1 MQWSAFAKQMLMKP
15 VRRLASG
22 RARPPDAPL
31 TVLPPSAAE
40 PMRSVPVAV
49 TSLTALLNRQPNA
62 RLVFK
67 HLALVET
74 ACNSRRPDPLASLP
88 PRVLA
93 VAIEQL
99 DALTPVHGPLAT
111 LRLQLERRLQEHRAR
126 VQAVLAAEER
136 KWHVDT
142 LPSEMLSQFPEAAAA
157 EFEETLPLYA

>member
-1 MQWSAFAKQMLMKP
+1 MQWSAFAKQILKP
-15 VRRLASG
+15 VRRLTSGG
-22 RARPPDAPL
+22 RARPDDAPV
-31 TVLPPSAAE
+31 TVMPPMAAE
-40 PMRSVPVAV
+40 PLRSVPVAV
-49 TSLTALLNRQPNA
+49 MSLTALLNRQPNA

-99 DALTPVHGPLAT
+99 DALTPPHGHLAT

-142 LPSEMLSQFPEAAAA
+142 LPSEMLSQFPDAAAV